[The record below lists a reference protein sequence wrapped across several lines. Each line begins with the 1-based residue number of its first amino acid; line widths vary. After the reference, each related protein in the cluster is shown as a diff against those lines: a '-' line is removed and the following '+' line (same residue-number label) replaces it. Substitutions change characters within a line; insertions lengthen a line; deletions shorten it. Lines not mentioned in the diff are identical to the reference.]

1 MSIYDT
7 KTMLDAMNQKK
18 PVFTFLRDTFFP
30 NVKTLITEE
39 AEVDVKKGKRRLAPF
54 VAPRVRGVVVARD
67 GFVTN
72 KIMTPKV
79 APIRVLTAD
88 DLKKRQLG
96 ENVYSSK
103 SPAQRAQQILA
114 EDLMDLDEQIT
125 RREEWFCSQVL
136 QGEVI
141 DIETEGQII
150 TVDFN
155 FENRVDL
162 EDGKKWDEV
171 GSNPLA
177 DMELWRKDKI
187 IKQSGK
193 APNIVIMASDVVDAF
208 LANEEVQNILDIQR
222 LNMGVIEPTYKG
234 DGVTFIGRIPKL
246 GVEIYSYT
254 EFYIDEDEEEEKELI
269 PSGTVIMGSTGKG
282 TRYYG
287 SVTQKENG
295 SWVTYEGVRIP
306 KYTPDDKN
314 EVDELRLVAR
324 PLPVPDDV
332 GSWVVAK
339 VL

>member
-7 KTMLDAMNQKK
+7 KTMLAAISQKK

-30 NVKTLITEE
+30 NIKTLVTEE
-39 AEVDVKKGKRRLAPF
+39 AEVDVKKGKRKLAPF
-54 VAPRVRGVVVARD
+54 VAPRVRGIVVARD

-96 ENVYSSK
+96 ESVYSSK
-103 SPAQRAQQILA
+103 TPAQRAAQILA
-114 EDLMDLDEQIT
+114 EDLLDLDEQIT
-125 RREEWFCSQVL
+125 RREEWFCAQVL

-155 FENRVDL
+155 FTNKVDL
-162 EDGKKWDEV
+162 EPGERWNEV
-171 GSNPLA
+171 GSDPLA
-177 DMELWRKDKI
+177 NMEAWRKDKI

-193 APNIVIMASDVVDAF
+193 APNIVIMASDVVEEF

-254 EFYIDEDEEEEKELI
+254 EFYIDEDGEEKELI

-295 SWVTYEGVRIP
+295 AWVTYEGERIP

-314 EVDELRLVAR
+314 EIDELRLVSR
-324 PLPVPDDV
+324 PLPAPDDV
-332 GSWVVAK
+332 DSWVVAK